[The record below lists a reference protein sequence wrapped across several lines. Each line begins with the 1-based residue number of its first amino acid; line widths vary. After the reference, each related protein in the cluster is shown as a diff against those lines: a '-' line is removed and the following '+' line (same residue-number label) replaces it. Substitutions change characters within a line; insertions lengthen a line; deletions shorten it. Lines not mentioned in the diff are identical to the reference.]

1 MALLQEINGYLEN
14 KWECEETLN
23 QLSNLYFMSKT
34 SKDRTD
40 SNSKLQQTCVFIGQ
54 TSVMFPSSTPKETTA
69 SMEPGPPYLL
79 LLLQDEKGVEL
90 GELSKTVKIPAS
102 SFFTGSL

>member
-1 MALLQEINGYLEN
+1 
-14 KWECEETLN
+14 
-23 QLSNLYFMSKT
+23 
-34 SKDRTD
+34 
-40 SNSKLQQTCVFIGQ
+40 
-54 TSVMFPSSTPKETTA
+54 MFPSSTPKETTA